1 MPKIELVFDERFD
14 HVRCTAV
21 QCTDPPNIMRLMYF
35 EWTCVTFVGGM
46 DSNATDNRSSFVR
59 TFLPLGSA
67 PLLRS
72 CQMIIIII
80 VIPSSR
86 IDTCGDDDH
95 HHSDHPPIVN
105 PGKVKSCQNHPAMV
119 TNRGISINT
128 QISWHSK
135 THLMIVFYENSCF
148 ESQKSVKKNDKIE
161 LSSHR
166 RNILAF
172 MRPWFA
178 RKGRWRKQNVAK
190 SRQKGWFWA
199 QSLTSQRT
207 LCCVRWDN
215 SAWIHPQ
222 SISTRLR
229 RSLGGATFCNGG
241 LDT

>member
-1 MPKIELVFDERFD
+1 MPITELVFDERID

-21 QCTDPPNIMRLMYF
+21 QCTDLPNIMRLMYF

-80 VIPSSR
+80 VIPSRGSTLVGMMIIIIAIILR
-86 IDTCGDDDH
+86 LSTQSC
-95 HHSDHPPIVN
+95 SS
-105 PGKVKSCQNHPAMV
+105 VKIIRQWSPTEAFQY
-119 TNRGISINT
+119 T

-215 SAWIHPQ
+215 SAWTHPQ

>member
-21 QCTDPPNIMRLMYF
+21 QCTDLPNIMRLMYF

-80 VIPSSR
+80 VIPSRGSTLVGMIIIIAIILRLSTLARWSR
-86 IDTCGDDDH
+86 
-95 HHSDHPPIVN
+95 
-105 PGKVKSCQNHPAMV
+105 VKIIRHRSPTEAFQY
-119 TNRGISINT
+119 T

-135 THLMIVFYENSCF
+135 AHLMIVFYENSCF
-148 ESQKSVKKNDKIE
+148 ESQKSVKKKDKIE

-207 LCCVRWDN
+207 LWSEAVLRAVR
-215 SAWIHPQ
+215 
-222 SISTRLR
+222 
-229 RSLGGATFCNGG
+229 
-241 LDT
+241 